1 MNGADLIAILPLLAL
16 TATAVVVMVAI
27 SIRRSHLLAAWLS
40 AAGLIVAFVSLW
52 TAASAA
58 PTQATP
64 LLIIDGYA
72 LFYMGLII
80 AATFVTV
87 ILCYGYLE
95 NQKGYREEL
104 YVLILTAALGASV
117 MVASNHFVSFFL
129 GLEILSVALYSMSA
143 YVCNRKISLEAGLK
157 YLVLAAASAAFLLF
171 GMALI
176 YAQLGTLQFG
186 QIASMLMGGVAYE
199 KTLIYPGMALMITGI
214 GFKLA
219 VVPFHMWTPDVY
231 EGAPAPVT
239 AFVATVSKGG
249 MVALLLRYF
258 YETGAYR
265 LHSVFVVFSI
275 IAIASMIAGNL
286 LALLQSNVKRILA
299 YSSIAHLGYILVA
312 FLAGGNRAAE
322 AVTFYLVAYFVTTLG
337 AFGVVSILSN
347 GERDADAME
356 DYESLFWRRP
366 VLAGIFTLMLLSL
379 AGIPLTAGFI
389 GKFFVVASGTSA
401 SLYGL
406 IFVLVVTSVVGLFYY
421 LRILVAMYRS
431 LAETGKTTPVA
442 LPSLSRSGSFA
453 LAGLTVL
460 LVWIGVY
467 PGPFL
472 DVIQR
477 AVSTL
482 HIF

>member
-1 MNGADLIAILPLLAL
+1 LNATDLFAILPLLVL
-16 TATAVVVMVAI
+16 TLAAVVVMVAI
-27 SIRRSHLLAAWLS
+27 CIRRSHLLAVWLTL
-40 AAGLIVAFVSLW
+40 AGLAAAFVSLW
-52 TAASAA
+52 KSASVSPA
-58 PTQATP
+58 QVTP

-87 ILCYGYLE
+87 ILSYGYLE
-95 NQKGYREEL
+95 KQQGYREEL
-104 YVLILTAALGASV
+104 YILILTAALGSSV

-129 GLEILSVALYSMSA
+129 GLEVLSVALYAMNA
-143 YVCNRKISLEAGLK
+143 YLCDRKLPLEAGIK
-157 YLVLAAASAAFLLF
+157 YLVLAAVSAAFLLF

-186 QIASMLMGGVAYE
+186 QITAMLMGGIAYD
-199 KTLIYPGMALMITGI
+199 KTLIYPGLALMITGI

-231 EGAPAPVT
+231 QGAPAPVT

-286 LALLQSNVKRILA
+286 LALLQNNVKRILA
-299 YSSIAHLGYILVA
+299 YSSIAHLGYMLVA

-337 AFGVVSILSN
+337 TFGVVSVLSS
-347 GERDADAME
+347 GERDADSME

-366 VLAGIFTLMLLSL
+366 VLAGVFTLMLLSL
-379 AGIPLTAGFI
+379 AGIPLTAGFV
-389 GKFFVVASGTSA
+389 GKFFLVATGTSA

-406 IFVLVVTSVVGLFYY
+406 IFVLVVTSTVGLFYY
-421 LRILVAMYRS
+421 LRILVAMYKS
-431 LAETGKTTPVA
+431 PTETGKAVPAT
-442 LPSLSRSGSFA
+442 LPSLSRSGNLA

-467 PGPFL
+467 PAPFL
-472 DVIQR
+472 DAIQR
-477 AVSTL
+477 AVSSL
-482 HIF
+482 RIF